1 MWNRCGYVLIT
12 NNSIYVIILFR
23 GSDEMF
29 KFESDSRKVQKG
41 QTFIALKGLTVDGHD
56 FIESAI
62 KNGASKIICEKDI
75 DYDIPYEKVENTDKY
90 LREILLKEYG
100 DKLNEMK
107 LIGVTGTNGKTTSC
121 YLIYQMLLNMGVDAA
136 YIGTIGYIHKDEH
149 IELNN
154 TTPDILT
161 VYKLLMN
168 AYESGAKTVVMEVS
182 SQALSY
188 DRLTNVNYSIIGF
201 TNLTEDHLDYHK
213 TMENY
218 LKAKLLILDHLKKDA
233 VIVVNSDDEA
243 NVYFKKEGHKR
254 VTYGF
259 NGDYKIVKF
268 ETSASETNLTFS
280 YEDKTYD
287 VLVPLTSKFN
297 VYNYMTVVSILNQYG
312 FSINDIVSKTN
323 MIKAPKGRCEAYK
336 VNGGVAVID
345 YAHTPDAVE
354 KVVTAYNELKKNRV
368 ITIVGCG
375 GDRDPKKRPI
385 MGEIASRLSDYV
397 IFTSDNPRTED
408 PEAII
413 KDILVGVKKDNYEV
427 IVDRKSA
434 IKHGIDIMEKDDI
447 LLILGK
453 GHEDYQIIGREKIH
467 LDDAEEVLNYKSN

>member
-1 MWNRCGYVLIT
+1 
-12 NNSIYVIILFR
+12 
-23 GSDEMF
+23 MF

-75 DYDIPYEKVENTDKY
+75 DFDVPYEKVEDTDKY
-90 LREILLKEYG
+90 LREILHREYG
-100 DKLNEMK
+100 EKLNEMK

-121 YLIYQMLLNMGVDAA
+121 YLTYQMLLNMGVDAA
-136 YIGTIGYIHKDEH
+136 YIGTIGYYHKDEH

-188 DRLTNVNYSIIGF
+188 DRLTNINYSIIGF

-218 LKAKLLILDHLKKDA
+218 LNAKLLILNHLTKDA
-233 VIVVNSDDEA
+233 VIIVNSDDEA
-243 NVYFKKEGHKR
+243 SVHFKKEGHKR
-254 VTYGF
+254 VSFGLD
-259 NGDYKIVKF
+259 GDYKIINF
-268 ETSASETNLTFS
+268 ETHPSETNLTFS
-280 YEDKTYD
+280 FEGKTYD

-297 VYNYMTVVSILNQYG
+297 VYNYLTVVSILNQYG
-312 FSINDIVSKTN
+312 FGMDEIVSKTC

-354 KVVTAYNELKKNRV
+354 KVITAYNELKKNRV
-368 ITIVGCG
+368 ITLVGCG

-397 IFTSDNPRTED
+397 IFASDNPRTED
-408 PEAII
+408 PQAIMN
-413 KDILVGVKKDNYEV
+413 DILEGVKKDNYEV
-427 IVDRKSA
+427 ILDRRQA
-434 IKHGIDIMEKDDI
+434 IKHGIDIMQKDDI

-453 GHEDYQIIGREKIH
+453 GHEDYQIIGKEKIH
-467 LDDAEEVLNYKSN
+467 LDDVEEVLNYKSN